1 MSSSNLLS
9 TSESVSALQTEA
21 VPEPSLVVTE
31 PHSEPSPSEEVESAI
46 PNPKPLEVAE
56 TIPAWQIQ
64 FLPEFRR
71 THPEHRCI
79 W

>member
-1 MSSSNLLS
+1 MSLSNNNLLLAPPVVQKLIQS
-9 TSESVSALQTEA
+9 KS
-21 VPEPSLVVTE
+21 PEP
-31 PHSEPSPSEEVESAI
+31 HNEPSPSEDNSLEVVSAI
-46 PNPKPLEVAE
+46 PNPEPLEATQ